1 MLSTGIHPVML
12 ITAISIHF
20 CKDSSESLSR
30 VDRAPA
36 ASGEEGDRSVKSDLQ
51 FAIPHG
57 GLHGIN
63 ITPKSQ
69 LSKSHSGVGHS
80 ISQRQLK
87 PELKVHQGA
96 GWEAAANDCFHYP

>member
-1 MLSTGIHPVML
+1 MPSAGIHPITL
-12 ITAISIHF
+12 ITAVSINF
-20 CKDSSESLSR
+20 CTDSSESFSR
-30 VDRAPA
+30 VDQAQA

-51 FAIPHG
+51 FAIPQG

-80 ISQRQLK
+80 INQRQLK
-87 PELKVHQGA
+87 P
-96 GWEAAANDCFHYP
+96 